1 MHGGATHLDLLAE
14 IAARAKVPVTGNG
27 SVVDAKSAAAM
38 AATGV
43 DAIMV
48 GRAALADPFIFARLK
63 GNEPPA
69 ASPAALCARHLG
81 YLLDFRDRL
90 AAAYPRDHVPPP
102 DSFAAVKMHTH
113 LFRYFN
119 GRPGAAKLRARL
131 NSVHTLAEIY
141 DIIHAYV

>member
-1 MHGGATHLDLLAE
+1 M
-14 IAARAKVPVTGNG
+14 TGNG

-48 GRAALADPFIFARLK
+48 GRAALADPFIFALLK
-63 GNEPPA
+63 GNETPA
-69 ASPAALCARHLG
+69 ESPAALCGRHLR

-131 NSVHTLAEIY
+131 NSVRTLSEIY
-141 DIIHAYV
+141 DIIHSYV